1 MVLINVLVLILAVTK
16 VYTPSFNCAAAYR
29 AYRGGGA
36 LINIAFVWL
45 LLVK

>member
-1 MVLINVLVLILAVTK
+1 MVLINILVLILVVIK
-16 VYTPSFNCAAAYR
+16 IYTALFNYVAAYKACR
-29 AYRGGGA
+29 SRGV